1 MNNNYIVFEFR
12 ELLAKAG
19 ASAIGTAQIYLVLQF
34 LNNIVLNNR
43 IDDARYINIIIDE
56 AHLLIDPKYI
66 QVVQFVTEMFKRIR
80 KYNGM
85 MTLITQN
92 VSDFY
97 KPEIKQYS
105 TNLINNAF
113 YIIAH
118 TIKAQEVPILNELM
132 AEQGGLKDAEK
143 EFLTSPNFGQCILIY
158 NRARTKIN
166 VQK

>member
-1 MNNNYIVFEFR
+1 M
-12 ELLAKAG
+12 
-19 ASAIGTAQIYLVLQF
+19 VLQF

-43 IDDARYINIIIDE
+43 IDNSRYINIIIDE

-92 VSDFY
+92 VTDFY

-105 TNLINNAF
+105 INLINNAF
-113 YIIAH
+113 FILAH
-118 TIKAQEVPILNELM
+118 SIKSQEVPMLNELM
-132 AEQGGLKDAEK
+132 TEQGGLKEAEK
-143 EFLTSPNFGQCILIY
+143 EFLTSPSYGQCLLIF
-158 NRARTKIN
+158 NRARTKIA
-166 VQK
+166 VQQ